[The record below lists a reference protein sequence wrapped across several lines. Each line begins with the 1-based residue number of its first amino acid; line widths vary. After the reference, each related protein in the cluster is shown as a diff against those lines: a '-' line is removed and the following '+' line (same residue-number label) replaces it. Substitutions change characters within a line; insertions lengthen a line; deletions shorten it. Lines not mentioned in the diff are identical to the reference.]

1 MKAIRVQKNLKRI
14 GWKAGLNSLLVF
26 HLMGIA
32 LAPLGLNY
40 IGHQLGPWLEP
51 YLRSLQLASSWGFFA
66 PDPGPP
72 PIYIEYE
79 VRNLSGHW
87 VETFQWPAR
96 RDPYFLR
103 ERQIWRIAA
112 SRHLMNQAN
121 GMTQMFGPH
130 ICAKHPSATQ
140 VRFYSVSEDV
150 PALLDVQGGKRYP
163 GDQKWV
169 ERRYLTTLTCGGIHG

>member
-1 MKAIRVQKNLKRI
+1 MESLKGDQKRKRFWLKV
-14 GWKAGLNSLLVF
+14 GLNFVLVF

-32 LAPLGLNY
+32 LAPLGMNY

-79 VRNLSGHW
+79 LSNASGEW
-87 VETFQWPAR
+87 VETFQWPER
-96 RDPYFLR
+96 RDPHFLR

-121 GMTQMFGPH
+121 GMQQMFGPH
-130 ICAKHPSATQ
+130 ICLKHPTATQ

-163 GDQKWV
+163 GDQKWM
-169 ERRYLTTLTCGGIHG
+169 ERRYLTTLNCGGSRG